1 MVLLAA
7 GALAWAHPAAA
18 QDSDEDTAGPSILR
32 IDPADPAGSA
42 VVDRDGD
49 VKVIRGSAVQFTP
62 VVQAFSSKAADNSEV
77 DTVGADT
84 LWFVDRKAA
93 QVTGCVLAATIIAGD
108 DFDVRCQSR
117 RLP

>member
-18 QDSDEDTAGPSILR
+18 QDSDEDTAGPSILQ
-32 IDPADPAGSA
+32 IDPADPAVA
-42 VVDRDGD
+42 DRGDD
-49 VKVIRGSAVQFTP
+49 VKVIRGSAVHLTP
-62 VVQAFSSKAADNSEV
+62 VVQAFSSKAVENEGV
-77 DTVGADT
+77 DAVGANT
-84 LWFVDRKAA
+84 LWFVDRKAG

-108 DFDVRCQSR
+108 MFDIRCESQ